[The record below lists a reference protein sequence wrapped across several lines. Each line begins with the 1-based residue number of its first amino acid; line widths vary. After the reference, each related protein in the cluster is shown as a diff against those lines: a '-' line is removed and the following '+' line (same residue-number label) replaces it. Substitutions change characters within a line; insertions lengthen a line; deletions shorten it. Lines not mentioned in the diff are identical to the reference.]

1 MILTTNVLLD
11 EYKEFGD
18 PYGKIRR
25 LVKNKD
31 LFLLSKG
38 LYTDSSHISGLYV
51 ANAIYGPSY
60 VSFNTALSYWGI
72 IPEAVYNITSATT
85 QKMKKKTYSNFIGQ
99 FTYRDVPLKVFPFG
113 IKIIE
118 ENGYRFMIASREKA
132 LCDKLY
138 ELPVVRTQK
147 ELEFMLFNDMRLDY
161 DSFLNLSVK
170 DIDFLA
176 TKYHSV
182 NVLLLAKFLRRK
194 VNEYHN

>member
-1 MILTTNVLLD
+1 MILTTSILLD
-11 EYKEFGD
+11 RYKEFGD

-25 LVKNKD
+25 LIKNKD

-38 LYTDSSHISGLYV
+38 LYTDNSNILGLYV

-60 VSFNTALSYWGI
+60 VSFDTALSYWGM
-72 IPEAVYNITSATT
+72 IPEAVYSVTSATT
-85 QKMKKKTYSNFIGQ
+85 QKLKKKKYNNFIGQ
-99 FTYRDVPLKVFPFG
+99 FTYRDVPLKAYPFG

-138 ELPVVRTQK
+138 ELPVIKTQK
-147 ELEFMLFNDMRLDY
+147 ELDFMLFNDMRLDY
-161 DSFLNLSVK
+161 DSFFNLSVK

-176 TKYHSV
+176 TKYHSS

-194 VNEYHN
+194 VDE

>member
-1 MILTTNVLLD
+1 MILTTNILLD

-60 VSFNTALSYWGI
+60 VSFNTALSYWGM

>member
-25 LVKNKD
+25 LVKNKG

-60 VSFNTALSYWGI
+60 VSFNTALSYWGM

-194 VNEYHN
+194 VSQ

>member
-60 VSFNTALSYWGI
+60 VSFNTALSYWGM

-194 VNEYHN
+194 VSQ

>member
-11 EYKEFGD
+11 KYKGFGD

-25 LVKNKD
+25 LIKNKD

-38 LYTDSSHISGLYV
+38 LYTDNSHISGLYA

-60 VSFNTALSYWGI
+60 ISFDTALSYWGM
-72 IPEAVYNITSATT
+72 IPEAVYSVTSATT
-85 QKMKKKTYSNFIGQ
+85 RKLKKKTYNNFIGQ
-99 FTYRDVPLKVFPFG
+99 FTYRDVPLEAYPFG

-118 ENGYRFMIASREKA
+118 ENDYRFMIASKEKA

-138 ELPVVRTQK
+138 ELPVVKTQK
-147 ELEFMLFNDMRLDY
+147 ELDFVLFNDMRLDY

-170 DIDFLA
+170 DITFLA
-176 TKYHSV
+176 TKYHSS
-182 NVLLLAKFLRRK
+182 NVLLLAKLLRRK
-194 VNEYHN
+194 VNE